1 VDRIPPMGPNR
12 RAQDRER
19 AAARAAAEAKRAE
32 AERKAI
38 AEAERIV
45 AIWNARQ
52 AGGRTLW
59 FCPTIGA
66 AIAAGLAWLSFS
78 CPRASNSRS
87 IRARRFVGV
96 SSLRFDWNRCDV
108 ERHALDRLFIWCC
121 HERTGQPSYR
131 LDRRACVHTLGAASS
146 TVWELF
152 GSFGKGN
159 AVLDTDFGRRKAD
172 CSG

>member
-52 AGGRTLW
+52 AGGRCGSARRSAPPLQRGW
-59 FCPTIGA
+59 RGCPSPA
-66 AIAAGLAWLSFS
+66 
-78 CPRASNSRS
+78 
-87 IRARRFVGV
+87 RARAILGRSAHAG
-96 SSLRFDWNRCDV
+96 SSGFQASDL
-108 ERHALDRLFIWCC
+108 
-121 HERTGQPSYR
+121 TGIV
-131 LDRRACVHTLGAASS
+131 AT
-146 TVWELF
+146 
-152 GSFGKGN
+152 
-159 AVLDTDFGRRKAD
+159 
-172 CSG
+172 